1 MTRGVFWFC
10 VAPLVLLGLS
20 GCQFSFQQ
28 REPWRAEAEERC
40 LAEGLVKSSAY
51 ITPVREIDGAGTCGM
66 DHPLKVSGL
75 LDGQVAVAPT
85 ATLACP
91 VTAAVDRW
99 MVESVQPAAMAW
111 FGQPVVKITQMSAYS
126 CRNMNGGRTGK
137 ISEHA
142 FGNALDI
149 GSFVLAD
156 GRQVTVQRG
165 WKGAPEEQGFL
176 RTVQASACERFTTVL
191 APGSNIYHYNHIH
204 VDLMRRTSGRGICEP
219 APRVPQPPLSPPMA
233 SQYPS
238 QMPPGASY
246 PPQAEPAGATGDPM
260 MPEGEGEPG
269 PSDYGHGVDPSYQ
282 PPTSYPSRGYPPQSY
297 PPASR
302 QNQPPQP
309 AGYPGGYLP
318 PAPMPPSSYPRQPYP
333 ANPVP
338 QEPPRYPPPTGP
350 LPPAGVPLVKWQRG
364 ADPAVT
370 GSTTRSYAS
379 EPKSP
384 AKTPF
389 SFIAP
394 IRLPEAVPGED

>member
-20 GCQFSFQQ
+20 GCQFSFEQ

-51 ITPVREIDGAGTCGM
+51 TIPIREIDGAGTCGM
-66 DHPLKVSGL
+66 DHPFKVSGL
-75 LDGQVAVAPT
+75 AEGQVAVTPA

-91 VTAAVDRW
+91 VTASLDRW
-99 MVESVQPAAMAW
+99 MIESVQPAAMAW
-111 FGQPVVKITQMSAYS
+111 FGQPVVKIKQISAYS
-126 CRNMNGGRTGK
+126 CRNMNGARTGK

-142 FGNALDI
+142 YGNALDI
-149 GSFVLAD
+149 AAFTLAD
-156 GRQVTVQRG
+156 GREVVVQTG

-204 VDLMRRTSGRGICEP
+204 VDLMRRTSGRGICQP
-219 APRVPQPPLSPPMA
+219 APRVPQPPLGPPMA

-238 QMPPGASY
+238 QYPSQNPGMGSSY
-246 PPQAEPAGATGDPM
+246 PPQAEPAAANGGPM
-260 MPEGEGEPG
+260 EVSPEGEPG

-282 PPTSYPSRGYPPQSY
+282 PQPR
-297 PPASR
+297 R
-302 QNQPPQP
+302 QQQPQP
-309 AGYPGGYLP
+309 AGYPGGYDPGYLP
-318 PAPMPPSSYPRQPYP
+318 PASMPSNGYPQQPYP
-333 ANPVP
+333 ANSYPP
-338 QEPPRYPPPTGP
+338 QTPRYPPPSGP

-364 ADPAVT
+364 ADPLVT
-370 GSTTRSYAS
+370 GSTRSYAP
-379 EPKSP
+379 EPKP
-384 AKTPF
+384 AAKKPF

-394 IRLPEAVPGED
+394 IDRPEAVPGED